1 MFGRG
6 LSGFIFG
13 LVCLIGMS
21 AAHTQTAP
29 IYTSKPA
36 CSSDMIP
43 VYESGKIVCLA
54 PCAPGQQ
61 FNRLRSG
68 AVACGPVCPPGMG
81 QVEEGGA
88 CVCLIEGYVQDPT
101 TGACGCPAGLVELP
115 KSGPADSPRCALP
128 CQTQSQQY
136 NQLRDGR
143 MVCGPKCGDG
153 ATINATGDACVCLV
167 EGFVP
172 DPATGACGCPAGL
185 VELPKSG
192 SADSRPHCAL
202 PCQTEGQ
209 QYNQL
214 RDGRMVCG
222 PKCGDGATVNATGN
236 ACVCL
241 VEGFVPDP
249 ATGACGC
256 PPNKVDVSS
265 LQKGNT
271 PGKACAPACP
281 NGEEYQQ
288 GIDGALACVP
298 PSFSCPPGTG
308 MRGGNCVNP
317 CPAGQEFGPQG
328 QCVQTAGGCPQG
340 TTLINGACTSPC
352 ANNAPLGPDGKC
364 PLAPQTPKRKL
375 TGKRSYQSL
384 PRCPDGSVVPAN
396 GNCGVVGPQQPMI
409 LPLPFLFQ
417 APQRG
422 QAKQQAPTCSN
433 GQPPM
438 KNGQCPSA
446 AMGNRFSNKSN
457 LIPFIFQQP
466 ANNGLH

>member
-21 AAHTQTAP
+21 AAHAQTAP

-153 ATINATGDACVCLV
+153 ATI
-167 EGFVP
+167 
-172 DPATGACGCPAGL
+172 
-185 VELPKSG
+185 K
-192 SADSRPHCAL
+192 
-202 PCQTEGQ
+202 
-209 QYNQL
+209 
-214 RDGRMVCG
+214 
-222 PKCGDGATVNATGN
+222 ATGN

-364 PLAPQTPKRKL
+364 PLAPHTLKQKP

-396 GNCGVVGPQQPMI
+396 GNCGVVGPQQPLI

-446 AMGNRFSNKSN
+446 ATGNRFSNKSN
-457 LIPFIFQQP
+457 LIPFMFQQP